1 MNLTGN
7 ALKFTE
13 RGSVTVTVA
22 CPAQTEDAISLR
34 FDVADTGIGIAPHAL
49 QKLGRPFEQVESQL
63 TKTQHGSGLGLAIAK
78 SLVELHG
85 GAMRIRSTL
94 GAGTTVVVRL
104 PLADE
109 PLDRPKI
116 SDGVQAA

>member
-1 MNLTGN
+1 M
-7 ALKFTE
+7 FTQVDVSLE
-13 RGSVTVTVA
+13 RAGG
-22 CPAQTEDAISLR
+22 L
-34 FDVADTGIGIAPHAL
+34 GIG
-49 QKLGRPFEQVESQL
+49 L
-63 TKTQHGSGLGLAIAK
+63 TLVK